1 MRVPRIAAPSPSHGG
16 STPRAARPAG
26 VCPPLLAPSA
36 CAAARPDSL
45 AASAPRHLLAGS
57 RPGILRSSSAPVSGI
72 REPNMP
78 FARVALP
85 LPLRQSFVYRV
96 PEAMAERAVPGA
108 QVLVPFRGRAKRGIV
123 VGLAPACDLERVSDL
138 TSVLPAPP
146 LSAHLLEL
154 ARWIADYYLAPLG
167 EVLAA
172 ALPGGLEGFAGSRAR
187 RAAEEERVMTLPL
200 PERVRLTGAQS
211 AAVREVVEA
220 IGRGGFTPLLL
231 HGVTAS
237 GKTEVYLR
245 AAHAAREAGGQTLVL
260 VPEVA
265 LGSQVVAA
273 FRRRFTGRVGVLHS
287 YLSVGERRRN
297 WELASRG
304 ALDVV
309 VGARSA
315 VFAPLPRLRLIVV
328 DEEHEPAYKQ
338 SERLRYHGRDVA
350 VRRAQLLDVPVVLG
364 SATPSL
370 ESLANA
376 ARGKYRLLSLPTRV
390 DSRPLPAMRVVDLRR
405 EASAGALLSTPL
417 RAALAERL
425 ARREQAV
432 LFLNRRGH
440 SHYTQCRACGFT
452 PGCPNCDITLT
463 LHLGPPEWRCHYC
476 DHRQPASARCPACQ
490 APMLRFAGAGT
501 QRAEREIAAAF
512 PAARVLRLDTDVART
527 PGRTPDVLAAFAGGE
542 ADVLLGTQMI
552 AKGLDFPR
560 VTLVGVLDADVALH
574 LPDFRAAERT
584 FQLLV
589 QVSGRA
595 GRGPVAGE
603 VFVQT
608 CTPEHPAV
616 AAAVLHDERMFLDSE
631 LAQRREAGYPP
642 FTRLATLL
650 FSGRDEEQV
659 ETTAARVREAIAEQ
673 AAASG
678 ITVLGP
684 APQALARLKGRHRW
698 HLLLKARNA
707 GRLRELGAAALER
720 AEALRSKSVRVMADV
735 DPVEVL

>member
-1 MRVPRIAAPSPSHGG
+1 
-16 STPRAARPAG
+16 
-26 VCPPLLAPSA
+26 
-36 CAAARPDSL
+36 
-45 AASAPRHLLAGS
+45 
-57 RPGILRSSSAPVSGI
+57 
-72 REPNMP
+72 MP
-78 FARVALP
+78 FAHVALP
-85 LPLRQSFVYRV
+85 LPVRQTFLYRV
-96 PEAMAERAVPGA
+96 PDALVARAVPGA
-108 QVLVPFRGRAKRGIV
+108 QVSVPFHGRARRGFV
-123 VGLAPACDLERVSDL
+123 VGLSATCDLGKVNEL
-138 TSVLPAPP
+138 TGVLPVPP
-146 LSAHLLEL
+146 LSRHQLEL
-154 ARWIADYYLAPLG
+154 ARWIAEYYLAPLG

-172 ALPGGLEGFAGSRAR
+172 GLPGGLEGFARSRAR
-187 RAAEEERVMTLPL
+187 RGAEEEPVMTLPL
-200 PERVRLTGAQS
+200 PERVRLTGGQA
-211 AAVREVVEA
+211 AAVREVVGA
-220 IGRGGFTPLLL
+220 VARGGFAPLLL

-273 FRRRFTGRVGVLHS
+273 FRKRFSSRIGVLHS
-287 YLSVGERRRN
+287 YLTVGERRRN

-315 VFAPLPRLRLIVV
+315 VFAPLPDLRLIVV

-338 SERLRYHGRDVA
+338 SEMLRYHGRDVA
-350 VRRAQLLDVPVVLG
+350 VRRAQLLGIPVVLG

-376 ARGKYRLLSLPTRV
+376 ARGKYRLLRLPGRV
-390 DSRPLPAMRVVDLRR
+390 DARPLPVVRVVDLRR
-405 EASAGALLSTPL
+405 DGADGGLLSPPL
-417 RAALAERL
+417 RKAIAERL
-425 ARREQAV
+425 ERREQVV

-452 PGCPNCDITLT
+452 PECPDCDITLT
-463 LHLGPPEWRCHYC
+463 LHLAPDEWRCHYC
-476 DHRQPASARCPACQ
+476 DHHQPASPRCPSCH

-512 PAARVLRLDTDVART
+512 PAARLLRLDTDVARAQGGT
-527 PGRTPDVLAAFAGGE
+527 HPVLAAFARGA

-608 CTPEHPAV
+608 CTPEHHAI
-616 AAAVLHDERMFLDSE
+616 AAAALNDERLFLDRE
-631 LAQRREAGYPP
+631 LGQRREAGYPP
-642 FTRLATLL
+642 FRRLATVL
-650 FSGRDEEQV
+650 FSGADEGRV
-659 ETTAARVREAIAEQ
+659 E
-673 AAASG
+673 AAATRIRERIEAPAEAAG
-678 ITVLGP
+678 VEVLGP
-684 APQALARLKGRHRW
+684 APQALARLKRRYRW
-698 HLLLKARNA
+698 HLLLKGTNAARLHETVA
-707 GRLRELGAAALER
+707 LALEQADAAR
-720 AEALRSKSVRVMADV
+720 LQGVKVMADV

>member
-1 MRVPRIAAPSPSHGG
+1 
-16 STPRAARPAG
+16 
-26 VCPPLLAPSA
+26 
-36 CAAARPDSL
+36 
-45 AASAPRHLLAGS
+45 
-57 RPGILRSSSAPVSGI
+57 
-72 REPNMP
+72 MP
-78 FARVALP
+78 FAHVALP
-85 LPLRQSFVYRV
+85 LPVRQTFLYRV
-96 PEAMAERAVPGA
+96 PEALGPRAVPGA
-108 QVLVPFRGRAKRGIV
+108 QVSVPFRGRARRGFV
-123 VGLAPACDLERVSDL
+123 VALSDTCDLEKVSDL
-138 TSVLPAPP
+138 TGVLPVPP

-154 ARWIADYYLAPLG
+154 ARWIAEYYLAPLG

-172 ALPGGLEGFAGSRAR
+172 ALPGGLEGFARSRAR
-187 RAAEEERVMTLPL
+187 RGAEEEPVMTLPL
-200 PERVRLTGAQS
+200 PERVRLTRGQA
-211 AAVREVVEA
+211 AAVREVVGA
-220 IGRGGFTPLLL
+220 VARGGFAPLLL

-273 FRRRFTGRVGVLHS
+273 FRRRFSARIGVLHS
-287 YLSVGERRRN
+287 YLTVGERRRN

-315 VFAPLPRLRLIVV
+315 VFAPLPNLRLIVV

-338 SERLRYHGRDVA
+338 SEMLRYHGRDVA
-350 VRRAQLLDVPVVLG
+350 VRRAQLLGITVVLG

-376 ARGKYRLLSLPTRV
+376 ARGKYRPLRLPRRV
-390 DSRPLPAMRVVDLRR
+390 DSRPMPVVRVVDLRR
-405 EASAGALLSTPL
+405 DCAGGELLSRPL
-417 RAALAERL
+417 RQAIAERL
-425 ARREQAV
+425 ERREQTV

-452 PGCPNCDITLT
+452 PECPNCDITLT
-463 LHLGPPEWRCHYC
+463 LHLAPSEWRCHYC
-476 DHRQPASARCPACQ
+476 DHRQPASVRCPSCQ

-501 QRAEREIAAAF
+501 QRAERELAAAF
-512 PAARVLRLDTDVART
+512 PQARLLRLDTDVAHV
-527 PGRTPDVLAAFAGGE
+527 PGSARAVLAAFARGE

-608 CTPEHPAV
+608 CTPDHHAV
-616 AAAVLHDERMFLDSE
+616 AAAALNDERMFLDRE
-631 LAQRREAGYPP
+631 LGQRREAGYPP
-642 FTRLATLL
+642 FRRLATVL
-650 FSGRDEEQV
+650 FSGTDEGEV
-659 ETTAARVREAIAEQ
+659 E
-673 AAASG
+673 AAATRIRERIEAPAAAAG
-678 ITVLGP
+678 VEVLGP
-684 APQALARLKGRHRW
+684 APQALARLRGRHRW
-698 HLLLKARNA
+698 HLLLKATNA
-707 GRLRELGAAALER
+707 TSLRETVAHALEQADAAR
-720 AEALRSKSVRVMADV
+720 IRGVKVMADV

>member
-1 MRVPRIAAPSPSHGG
+1 MS
-16 STPRAARPAG
+16 
-26 VCPPLLAPSA
+26 
-36 CAAARPDSL
+36 
-45 AASAPRHLLAGS
+45 
-57 RPGILRSSSAPVSGI
+57 
-72 REPNMP
+72 
-78 FARVALP
+78 FAHVALP
-85 LPLRQSFVYRV
+85 LPLRQTFAYRV
-96 PEAMAERAVPGA
+96 PDALAARAVLGA
-108 QVLVPFRGRAKRGIV
+108 QVSVPFRGRTKRGFV
-123 VGLAPACDLERVSDL
+123 VGLSATCDLARVSEL
-138 TSVLPAPP
+138 SGVLPVPP
-146 LSAHLLEL
+146 LSAHLLDL
-154 ARWIADYYLAPLG
+154 ARWIAGYYLAPLG
-167 EVLAA
+167 QVLAA

-187 RAAEEERVMTLPL
+187 RGAEEERVMTLPL
-200 PERVRLTGAQS
+200 PEAVRLTREQA
-211 AAVREVVEA
+211 AAVREVAEA
-220 IGRGGFTPLLL
+220 VGRGGFAPVLL

-273 FRRRFTGRVGVLHS
+273 FRRRFSARVGVLHS
-287 YLSVGERRRN
+287 YLTVGERRRN

-315 VFAPLPRLRLIVV
+315 VFAPLPNLRLIVV

-338 SERLRYHGRDVA
+338 SEMLRYHGRDVA
-350 VRRAQLLDVPVVLG
+350 VRRAQLLGIPVVLG

-376 ARGKYRLLSLPTRV
+376 ARGKYRLLRLPARV
-390 DSRPLPAMRVVDLRR
+390 DRRPMPVVRVVDLRR
-405 EASAGALLSTPL
+405 EGAAGTLLSLPL

-452 PGCPNCDITLT
+452 PECPNCDITLT
-463 LHLGPPEWRCHYC
+463 LHLAPHEWRCHYC
-476 DHRQPASARCPACQ
+476 GHRQPGSMRCPACQ

-501 QRAEREIAAAF
+501 QRAERELGAAF
-512 PAARVLRLDTDVART
+512 PTGRVLRLDTDVARARGT
-527 PGRTPDVLAAFAGGE
+527 THEVLSAFARGD

-595 GRGPVAGE
+595 GRGEIAGE

-616 AAAVLHDERMFLDSE
+616 AAAALHDERMFLEHE
-631 LAQRREAGYPP
+631 LEQRREAGYPP
-642 FTRLATLL
+642 FTRLATVL
-650 FSGRDEEQV
+650 FSGRDEGEVEAAAGRTREQ
-659 ETTAARVREAIAEQ
+659 IAERAG
-673 AAASG
+673 AAG
-678 ITVLGP
+678 VQVLGP
-684 APQALARLKGRHRW
+684 APQALARLRGQHRW
-698 HLLLKARNA
+698 HLLLKATHA
-707 GRLRELGAAALER
+707 ARLRELASAALEQ
-720 AEALRSKSVRVMADV
+720 AEAVRSKGVRVVVDV